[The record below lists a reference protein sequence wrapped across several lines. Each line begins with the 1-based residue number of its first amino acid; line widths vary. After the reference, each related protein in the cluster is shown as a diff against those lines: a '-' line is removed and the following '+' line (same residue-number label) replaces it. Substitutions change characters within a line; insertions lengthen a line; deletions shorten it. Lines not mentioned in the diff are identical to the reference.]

1 MNKSNLSLLR
11 FFFFIL
17 LLLKFHN
24 ETSCIENWL
33 ILHLS
38 IEQKKEK
45 DREREG
51 RGISKHYCNTLV
63 ENKV

>member
-1 MNKSNLSLLR
+1 MGKLNLTLLS
-11 FFFFIL
+11 FLFFIL
-17 LLLKFHN
+17 LPLKFHN

-38 IEQKKEK
+38 VEQKK

-51 RGISKHYCNTLV
+51 RGIGKHYCKSLV
-63 ENKV
+63 ENKVQ